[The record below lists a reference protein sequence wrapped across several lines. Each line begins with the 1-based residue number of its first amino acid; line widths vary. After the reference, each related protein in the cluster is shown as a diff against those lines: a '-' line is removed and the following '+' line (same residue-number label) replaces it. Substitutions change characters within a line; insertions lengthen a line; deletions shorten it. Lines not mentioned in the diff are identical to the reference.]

1 MRIQILENGPYAV
14 DGEIPIKEV
23 TILED
28 ETGASLDYIEEKS
41 LELQSNRRFLCRCG
55 RTKAMPTCDGTH
67 MRIGFD
73 GTETDNRKSFDEE
86 AIYKEGPLYNYLDNE
101 KLCSVA
107 RFCHLGKGFWAAQM
121 NTENESDRECIEQ
134 TGCKCTSGRL
144 VLVDKDGTK
153 IEPYLPQEIF
163 LIDDK
168 PIGHLGPLYV
178 RGWIQVVGAD
188 GFEYEL
194 RNRVTLCR
202 CGESKNKPFCD
213 AAHIRCEHMKSPGL

>member
-1 MRIQILENGPYAV
+1 MRIQILENGPYVV

-28 ETGASLDYIEEKS
+28 ETGAALDYAEEKS
-41 LELQSNRRFLCRCG
+41 LKSQSDHVYLCRCG
-55 RTKAMPTCDGTH
+55 RSKNMPFCDGTH
-67 MRIGFD
+67 AQIAFD
-73 GTETDNRKSFDEE
+73 GTETDNRKNYDDE
-86 AIYKEGPLYNYLDNE
+86 AIFKQGPLFSYLDNE

-107 RFCHLGKGFWAAQM
+107 RFCHLGKGFWAAFE
-121 NTENESDRECIEQ
+121 NTENESDRESIEQ

-144 VLVDKDGTK
+144 VLVDKNGMK
-153 IEPYLPQEIF
+153 VEPDLPKEIF

-168 PIGHLGPLYV
+168 PIGHLGPIYV
-178 RGWIQVVGAD
+178 RGGIQVVAVD
-188 GFEYEL
+188 GFEYEI

-213 AAHIRCEHMKSPGL
+213 AAHIRCEHMKSV